1 MRNFGLHALLR
12 NYSETVLS
20 VTILS
25 NLRLIK
31 QCPQL
36 RLQILA
42 TSPAH
47 NHPIDHIVGNSVGS
61 RRLLHRQNYPLPP
74 LETIA
79 SIVEFCQLNS
89 RTRLFGG

>member
-61 RRLLHRQNYPLPP
+61 QRLLHRQNIHYRLLKQLP
-74 LETIA
+74 TWSNFA
-79 SIVEFCQLNS
+79 S
-89 RTRLFGG
+89 

>member
-47 NHPIDHIVGNSVGS
+47 NHPINHTVGSSVGS
-61 RRLLHRQNYPLPP
+61 QRLLHRQSYPLPP
-74 LETIA
+74 LETLV
-79 SIVEFCQLNS
+79 STVELYQLNS
-89 RTRLFGG
+89 RTR